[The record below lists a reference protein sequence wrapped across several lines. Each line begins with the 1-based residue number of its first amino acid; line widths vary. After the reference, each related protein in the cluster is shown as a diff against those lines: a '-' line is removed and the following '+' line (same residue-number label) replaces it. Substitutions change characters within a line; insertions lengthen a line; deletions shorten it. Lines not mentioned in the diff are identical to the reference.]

1 MNRENLEKFFNFLA
15 ENQELQA
22 KVKSFGGDADA
33 LAAYAREQGY
43 EFSPEELRIYQDK
56 ARELLKSRLQK
67 KLVQPDVSLSLG
79 ARDFFALMKL
89 AETDEEVARR
99 LEDLT
104 AGSQEAPEE
113 LIAYGKEKGFVFDR
127 QDMLAI
133 GKDILEPSDELSDD
147 ELELAAGGLVDIGL
161 ALVFV
166 GCVLGLAA
174 VGGVAVAGGAAA
186 GGAAVGFVL
195 ALMKK

>member
-1 MNRENLEKFFNFLA
+1 MNREAMDKFFKFLSEHPEHYVEVRELGGDIEA
-15 ENQELQA
+15 LVTYTQELGFDI
-22 KVKSFGGDADA
+22 S
-33 LAAYAREQGY
+33 RED
-43 EFSPEELRIYQDK
+43 LREYQK
-56 ARELLKSRLQK
+56 QARELLTGRLGK
-67 KLVQPDVSLSLG
+67 KLAKPDAALSPG
-79 ARDFFALMKL
+79 AQAFYAFIQLS
-89 AETDEEVARR
+89 ETDLAVAKR
-99 LEDLT
+99 LEELAAGTPEDLM
-104 AGSQEAPEE
+104 
-113 LIAYGKEKGFVFDR
+113 AYGKEMGFVFDR
-127 QDMLAI
+127 EDMLAI
-133 GKDILEPSDELSDD
+133 GNDILEPSDELSDE